1 MNHYLN
7 ALMAAVFC
15 LVLIVSAVAG
25 ATVSDVSLSR
35 NAFNPSAGETLDLQ
49 FRLDRAA
56 GVTVKVFDAD
66 GGLIRVLEDGVQ
78 NDAGMHRV
86 TWNGLDDSGKP
97 VPDEAYTFTIETDAG
112 VVFDPTT
119 FSGGVVAD
127 ADDAVFDEEGVLVYK
142 LPGPSRV
149 LVRLGV
155 DGGPM
160 LKTLVDWKPRVQGSI
175 TETWD
180 GRDADGYVNLR
191 AHAGF
196 SALITYV
203 TLPDATVITFGN
215 RQESYRDYKLGRG
228 KGRPQKPLRERDAA
242 AVPVLRPTLLVP
254 PAWSRA
260 PRVTMT
266 FPEFEDSPTS
276 AVPTVMDKVNVHINV
291 DPADLPS
298 LLDDQFE
305 VIMFVDNVFFAEAE
319 RGHLP
324 LNWRWELKQ
333 FPAGERVLTVNIA
346 SFRGQVGVVSRKVK
360 LVK

>member
-1 MNHYLN
+1 MNHSLN
-7 ALMAAVFC
+7 ALMTAVFC
-15 LVLIVSAVAG
+15 LGLVVSAVAG
-25 ATVSDVSLSR
+25 AMVSDVSLSR

-66 GGLIRVLEDGVQ
+66 GGLVRVLEDGAKR
-78 NDAGMHRV
+78 DAGRHRV
-86 TWNGLDDSGKP
+86 TWNGVDDDGRP
-97 VPDEAYTFTIETDAG
+97 VPDEAYTFTIETDDG
-112 VVFDPTT
+112 TVFDPTT

-127 ADDAVFDEEGVLVYK
+127 AADAAFDEEGVLVYK
-142 LPGPSRV
+142 LPAPSRV

-160 LKTLVDWKPRVQGSI
+160 LRTLVDWKPRVQGTI
-175 TETWD
+175 TESWD
-180 GRDADGYVNLR
+180 GRDADGYIHLR
-191 AHAGF
+191 SHANF

-203 TLPDATVITFGN
+203 TLPDATVISYGN
-215 RQESYRDYKLGRG
+215 REESYRDYKLGRG
-228 KGRPQKPLRERDAA
+228 QERPRRPERQGVRTAE
-242 AVPVLRPTLLVP
+242 PVLRPTHLVP

-266 FPEFEDSPTS
+266 FPDVETRPSTL
-276 AVPTVMDKVNVHINV
+276 VPTVRNQVNVHIDV

-324 LNWRWELKQ
+324 LNWQWELKQ
-333 FPAGERVLTVNIA
+333 FPAGEHVLTVNIA
-346 SFRGQVGVVSRKVK
+346 SFRGQVGVVSRKVNLLK
-360 LVK
+360 